1 MLTVTEGKRELN
13 LISTYTVKCKEEDHI
28 NMFSRQ
34 LLVTMCTHRL
44 VKVQRSEDVI
54 GTVQCTG
61 LTGMTVIVQRHC
73 RII

>member
-44 VKVQRSEDVI
+44 VKDRKVLSALYSVL
-54 GTVQCTG
+54 V
-61 LTGMTVIVQRHC
+61 
-73 RII
+73 